1 MDSLKEKIVITA
13 KEFRLFS
20 YNLSKHN
27 QKFQELNDMNEKESK
42 EGKDVLPLN
51 YAQFMQEYEPA
62 VKDFK
67 ASEKSLTELFG
78 LIDELTVS
86 EGGSLPE

>member
-1 MDSLKEKIVITA
+1 MDDLKGKIVVKA
-13 KEFRLFS
+13 KEFRLDS
-20 YNLSKHN
+20 YHLSKHN
-27 QKFQELNDMNEKESK
+27 EKFKELNDMNEKASK

-78 LIDELTVS
+78 FIDELIVA